1 MIQEYDENRIKSETK
16 TVLSCMGRVSKN
28 LYNGDAAAA
37 HIEMINAVY
46 HIMEIALAQERIRA
60 RNILEQ
66 PKLNYAE
73 IYDNALE
80 QAKKEMEK

>member
-1 MIQEYDENRIKSETK
+1 
-16 TVLSCMGRVSKN
+16 MGRVSKN

-37 HIEMINAVY
+37 HVEMINAVF
-46 HIMEIALAQERIRA
+46 HIMEIALAQERIRVK
-60 RNILEQ
+60 NISEQ

-73 IYDNALE
+73 IYDKALE